1 MNKLGSILGIIAFIG
16 MCILAALQLG
26 NKNKTVRTPK
36 VISSGDGNKAPV
48 VAGSNCAFVDI
59 DSLENNYKFFKQK
72 KAEFEGRDKA
82 IGNELEKMTK
92 DLQSEY
98 MVLQRKA
105 QEGKL
110 TEEEGKV
117 AQDRLAQ
124 KQQDIEVKKQS
135 LGSKLMKDQD
145 EFNVEFKNN
154 IKGFLT
160 DYAAENGF
168 DYVFM
173 HSNEDSPVLL
183 YVNEDNNITGDVIEA
198 LNTGKNYAKKKGGA
212 KKETSTDSTKTK

>member
-16 MCILAALQLG
+16 MCILAFLQFKG
-26 NKNKTVRTPK
+26 SKKPVRTPK
-36 VISSGDGNKAPV
+36 VISTADGSKSAV

-82 IGNELEKMTK
+82 IVSELEKLSK

-98 MVLQRKA
+98 MMLQRKA

-110 TEEEGKV
+110 SEEEGR
-117 AQDRLAQ
+117 AAENRLAQ
-124 KQQDIEVKKQS
+124 KQQDIDVKKQT

-145 EFNVEFKNN
+145 NFNTDFKNN
-154 IKGFLT
+154 IKGFLEE
-160 DYAAENGF
+160 YAAENGF

-183 YVNEDNNITGDVIEA
+183 YVNEENNITGDVIDA
-198 LNTGKNYAKKKGGA
+198 LNSGKNYAKKKGSTT
-212 KKETSTDSTKTK
+212 KTSQTDSTKK